1 MNFDEL
7 CREAPEKTFTND
19 DGKKTTYKD
28 ACFSCK
34 EANDQQ
40 KCFTDLTDKFTAENP
55 EQGGEQQEGK
65 ERGE

>member
-28 ACFSCK
+28 ACLSCK
-34 EANDQQ
+34 EADDQQ
-40 KCFTDLTDKFTAENP
+40 QCFTDLTDKFTAE
-55 EQGGEQQEGK
+55 QGEEQQEGK
-65 ERGE
+65 EGGD